1 MDIPDGLRWVFV
13 ALAALQFLVLVRV
26 VRGLRAPEA
35 DRSVDA
41 RLDLLDLLDSSSG
54 FLLLVGLGFGSLVIG
69 FVGLGLMGVALSLK
83 GIRFVRT
90 RWSA

>member
-26 VRGLRAPEA
+26 VRGVRAPEA
-35 DRSVDA
+35 DRSLDA
-41 RLDLLDLLDSSSG
+41 RLDLLDSSSG

-69 FVGLGLMGVALSLK
+69 FVGLGLMVVALSLK
-83 GIRFVRT
+83 GIRFART

>member
-41 RLDLLDLLDSSSG
+41 RLDLLDSSSG
-54 FLLLVGLGFGSLVIG
+54 FLLLVGLGFGSLVVG
-69 FVGLGLMGVALSLK
+69 FVGLALMGVALSLK

-90 RWSA
+90 RWNA